1 MKEKDFILAARVVS
15 MVFTPFY
22 LPLVGLIALF
32 VFSYLNQLPTAY
44 KLYVLALV
52 YSFTILLPTFLIR
65 FYRRYQ
71 GWKPFD
77 FIVKERR
84 MVPYVISIVC
94 YSAAYYTMNALHIP
108 HFMGSILIAALLIQV
123 FCAFINVGWKVSVH
137 SAAIGGVVGALL
149 AFSLIFGFDPLWWL
163 CLTLFISGVVGSS
176 RMLLRQHSL
185 SQVVVAWLIG
195 FFIAFIV
202 IARF

>member
-65 FYRRYQ
+65 
-71 GWKPFD
+71 
-77 FIVKERR
+77 VKERR
-84 MVPYVISIVC
+84 MVPYVISIAC

-195 FFIAFIV
+195 FFMAFIV